1 LPADVLFL
9 VSCTN
14 RKTRIPSSSLMLRN
28 VPSGTTESRARSW
41 LRRLKAT
48 GGPTYPAE
56 SLYAGDHW
64 HVVRSL
70 SELSARNAMRSEV
83 FICSAGYGLVS
94 ASTKIRPYSVTFTS
108 NNPDSVVQ
116 AQSRG
121 EAGIARRQ
129 WWSAI
134 SSWEGPEPGSVRL
147 LAEAMRHFEYVL
159 IALSP
164 AYLDAIGD
172 DLAIAITTAKPENIS
187 IFSAGA
193 KKSHRFGEYLIP
205 CDSRLRSI
213 IGGTCSS
220 LNIRSLRYAI
230 ERASEGL
237 DREDVKRRFERL
249 LEERPAAPLPKRTPM
264 SDEEVTSFILEAL
277 TADPDVRP
285 TPLLRRLRDGARS
298 CEQSRFSI
306 LFRRA
311 RGGSDG

>member
-1 LPADVLFL
+1 MAAHVLLL

-14 RKTRIPSSSLMLRN
+14 RKTRTPSFALMLRN
-28 VPSGTTESRARSW
+28 VSPGTTESRAKSW
-41 LRRLKAT
+41 LRRLNAA
-48 GGPTYPAE
+48 GGPTYAAE

-70 SELSARNAMRSEV
+70 SESSARNAVRSEV
-83 FICSAGYGLVS
+83 FVCSAGYGLIS
-94 ASTKIRPYSVTFTS
+94 ASTKIRPYSATFTS
-108 NNPDSVVQ
+108 SHPDSVVRT
-116 AQSRG
+116 QSDG

-134 SSWEGPEPGSVRL
+134 SSWEGPEPGSARS
-147 LAEAMRHFEYVL
+147 LAVAMRHFDYAL

-164 AYLDAIGD
+164 PYLDAIGD
-172 DLAIAITTAKPENIS
+172 DLAKALTTAKPEKIS

-213 IGGTCSS
+213 IGGACSS
-220 LNIRSLRYAI
+220 LNIRCLRHAI

-237 DREDVKRRFERL
+237 DHESVKRRFARL
-249 LEERPAAPLPKRTPM
+249 LEERPAAPLPERTPM
-264 SDEEVTSFILEAL
+264 SDQEVTSFILEAL
-277 TADPDVRP
+277 TADPGARP
-285 TPLLRRLRDGARS
+285 TPLLRRLRDSGRS
-298 CEQSRFSI
+298 CEQSRFSE
-306 LFRRA
+306 LFRT